1 MKRMKHMK
9 PGWTNPPWVSWPFMC
24 FMLVLLTAL
33 HVAAQ
38 ADDQALQRMVGTE
51 RAFAAAT
58 AEVGVRDGFLAF
70 FAPDAVT
77 IAAGKDAAGAAVQPA
92 RPGLVARPLAKLP
105 LLSELM
111 WAPFTGQIS
120 SDGSMGWLTG
130 AYANLTKLDHS
141 ITARGAY
148 FSVWKRQP
156 DGLYRVWIDE
166 GISLP
171 QTWQDAGDFRVA
183 PEPDA
188 GTTGDPSE
196 TLEAAEHSV
205 AAGGASWKSR
215 LGKDMR
221 LHRDG
226 EMPYVGRDAAA
237 QWAGVLW
244 SNVKFF
250 PQRIEEAAS
259 HDLGVTMGGY
269 DAGAEHGTWVRVWK
283 RDAAGR
289 YRIVFE
295 TSKRAN

>member
-1 MKRMKHMK
+1 
-9 PGWTNPPWVSWPFMC
+9 
-24 FMLVLLTAL
+24 VLSIRPTPLFVVITAL
-33 HVAAQ
+33 ASLAAVPAQ
-38 ADDQALQRMVGTE
+38 VDDQALQRMVGTE

-77 IAAGKDAAGAAVQPA
+77 IAAGRDGASAVVQPA

-105 LLSELM
+105 LPAHLM

-130 AYANLTKLDHS
+130 AYVNLTQLTHD

-148 FSVWKRQP
+148 FSVWKRQG
-156 DGLYRVWIDE
+156 DGIYRVWLDE
-166 GISLP
+166 GIALP
-171 QTWQDAGDFRVA
+171 ETWEDAGDFRVA
-183 PEPDA
+183 PDPDA
-188 GTTGDPSE
+188 GAAGVPAE
-196 TLEAAEHSV
+196 TLDAAERSV
-205 AAGGASWKSR
+205 AAGGAAWQSR
-215 LGKDMR
+215 LARDVR

-226 EMPYVGRDAAA
+226 DMPYAGRDAAIG
-237 QWAGVLW
+237 WARVLW

-250 PQRIEEAAS
+250 PQRIDEASS

-269 DAGAEHGTWVRVWK
+269 DAGAEHGTWSRVWK
-283 RDAAGR
+283 RDVTGR

>member
-1 MKRMKHMK
+1 MRTALGF
-9 PGWTNPPWVSWPFMC
+9 PDRVSWSFMS
-24 FMLVLLTAL
+24 FMLAFLIGVPLSGPL
-33 HVAAQ
+33 AAQ
-38 ADDQALQRMVGTE
+38 LDDQALQRMVGTE

-77 IAAGKDAAGAAVQPA
+77 IAAGKDGAGAVVQPA

-120 SDGSMGWLTG
+120 SDGAMGWLTG
-130 AYANLTKLDHS
+130 AYVNLTKLDHR

-148 FSVWKRQP
+148 FSVWKRQA
-156 DGLYRVWIDE
+156 DGLYRVWLDE

-171 QTWQDAGDFRVA
+171 QTWDNAGDFRVA
-183 PEPDA
+183 PDPDTGAA
-188 GTTGDPSE
+188 GAPSE
-196 TLEAAEHSV
+196 TLDAAERSV
-205 AAGGASWKSR
+205 AAGGAAWRAR
-215 LGKDMR
+215 LSHDVR

-226 EMPYVGRDAAA
+226 EMPFVGRDAASA
-237 QWAGVLW
+237 WAGVLW
-244 SNVKFF
+244 SNVAFAPLK
-250 PQRIEEAAS
+250 IDEAAS
-259 HDLGVTMGGY
+259 HDLGLTMGGY
-269 DAGAEHGTWVRVWK
+269 DAGAEHGTWIRVWK
-283 RDAAGR
+283 RDVTGR